1 MGAVSRLL
9 QHPRVRDAHCLKRI
23 VAVGKQSRDE
33 TYCRGKYSGA
43 IGYGIGGIRKR
54 EVLEMAP
61 GSLTGRSIIWSC
73 SKHPYKSCPIS
84 FDSIPLSV

>member
-9 QHPRVRDAHCLKRI
+9 QHPRVRDAQGLKRI
-23 VAVGKQSRDE
+23 VAMGRQSRDE

-61 GSLTGRSIIWSC
+61 GSLTGRSC
-73 SKHPYKSCPIS
+73 YTELPRL
-84 FDSIPLSV
+84 DTEEE